1 MYLKRI
7 SVKNIK
13 CFEDFELDFGEP
25 KEVRLW
31 TALLGQNGLGKST
44 LLQAIAASL
53 KPSGYIVL
61 GGQPSISFGQKR
73 VKAGGVLTITFEGNQ
88 YTLEIV
94 SIDRTTFTAADGADA
109 GHPAI
114 PVPCPSTGQFPFV
127 PYVGIVNG
135 DLYALCATT
144 EAGVLGRFDAQTGA
158 VKGSV
163 AVGAQPTEFAATG
176 DGRIAVV
183 NSNENTLTLVT
194 PGAQLSAQL
203 ALTFSSSTSTLQDVK
218 ARGNLLYTVASGS
231 NTVQKIDLAAVGGPK
246 VVAEANTGTGSN
258 PFNLEALDDDTVV
271 VVNYATSDVVSRSL
285 KTVQ

>member
-1 MYLKRI
+1 M
-7 SVKNIK
+7 
-13 CFEDFELDFGEP
+13 
-25 KEVRLW
+25 
-31 TALLGQNGLGKST
+31 
-44 LLQAIAASL
+44 
-53 KPSGYIVL
+53 
-61 GGQPSISFGQKR
+61 
-73 VKAGGVLTITFEGNQ
+73 
-88 YTLEIV
+88 
-94 SIDRTTFTAADGADA
+94 
-109 GHPAI
+109 
-114 PVPCPSTGQFPFV
+114 
-127 PYVGIVNG
+127 NG

-158 VKGSV
+158 AKGSV

-231 NTVQKIDLAAVGGPK
+231 NTVQKIDLAAAGGPK

-271 VVNYATSDVVSRSL
+271 VVNYATSDVVSWSL